1 MMLALLVFIPI
12 LVFFALFL
20 GFSQATEIED
30 VDFKSIKTQNV
41 TGTKFSS
48 NQRSRYYF
56 LQYCFFF
63 QFKINI
69 ILIIESPVDEVTVN
83 PKWAQCGIGKI
94 STQFDRKL

>member
-1 MMLALLVFIPI
+1 MLQVLNFH
-12 LVFFALFL
+12 
-20 GFSQATEIED
+20 Q
-30 VDFKSIKTQNV
+30 IKDQGIIFYNIV
-41 TGTKFSS
+41 
-48 NQRSRYYF
+48 
-56 LQYCFFF
+56 FFF